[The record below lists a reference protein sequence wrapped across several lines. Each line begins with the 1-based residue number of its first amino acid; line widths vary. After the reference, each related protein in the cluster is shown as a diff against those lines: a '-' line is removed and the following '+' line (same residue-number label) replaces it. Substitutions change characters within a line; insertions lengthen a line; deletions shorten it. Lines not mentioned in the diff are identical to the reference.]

1 MSRTI
6 IDRTIDLRS
15 DTVTQPTEA
24 MREAMRHAEVG
35 DDVKSEDPT
44 VNRLQQLAAETVGT
58 EAALFVA
65 SGTMGNTCALLAHS
79 RHGEEVLF
87 EAQSH
92 MYNWE
97 AGGYAVLAGLAAKA
111 VPGKDGVM
119 LPQQVAEFVRAEN
132 PHLPRARLVCIENT
146 HNMAGGHALTP
157 AEIEAVAAAA
167 QEHGFKLH
175 IDGARIFNA
184 AVALGVD
191 VRELVRPADSVMFCL
206 SKGLS
211 APVGS
216 LLCGTRAF
224 IDEAYRARKRLGG
237 AMRQVGVIAAAG
249 IVALEESS
257 IQRLAEDHDN
267 ARRLH
272 AGLNAIEGFR
282 AEQPPRPTNFAI
294 ANVTDLG
301 WDQAQLLAAWNKRGI
316 LASPRPGARARLVTH
331 RHISSSD
338 IDYVIEATAEMVNQ
352 PATATAAT

>member
-1 MSRTI
+1 MSKTI

-44 VNRLQQLAAETVGT
+44 VNHLQELAAEIVGT

-65 SGTMGNTCALLAHS
+65 SGTMGNTCALLAHA

-111 VPGKDGVM
+111 VAGEDGVM
-119 LPQQVAEFVRAEN
+119 LPQQVADFVRAEN

-157 AEIEAVAAAA
+157 AEIEVVAAATH
-167 QEHGFKLH
+167 EHGFKLH

-191 VRELVRPADSVMFCL
+191 VKELVRPADSLMFCL

-216 LLCGTRAF
+216 LLCGSRAF

-237 AMRQVGVIAAAG
+237 ALRQVGVIAAAG
-249 IVALEESS
+249 IVALENS

-282 AEQPPRPTNFAI
+282 AEQPPRPTNFVI

-301 WDQAQLLAAWNKRGI
+301 WDQAHLLAAWHKCGI

-331 RHISSSD
+331 RHISRAD
-338 IDYVIEATAEMVNQ
+338 IDYVIEVTAEMVTQ
-352 PATATAAT
+352 PAIATAAT

>member
-1 MSRTI
+1 MSK
-6 IDRTIDLRS
+6 TIDLRS

-24 MREAMRHAEVG
+24 MREAMRDAEVG

-44 VNRLQQLAAETVGT
+44 VNRLQEMAAEMVGT
-58 EAALFVA
+58 AAALFVA
-65 SGTMGNTCALLAHS
+65 SGTMGNTCALLAHT

-87 EAQSH
+87 EAKSH

-97 AGGYAVLAGLAAKA
+97 CGDYAVLAGLAARA
-111 VPGKDGVM
+111 VPGNDGVM
-119 LPQQVAEFVRAEN
+119 VPEQVAEFVREEN

-157 AEIEAVAAAA
+157 AEIEAVAMAAH
-167 QEHGFKLH
+167 EHGFKIH

-191 VRELVRPADSVMFCL
+191 VRELVRPVDSVMFCL

-249 IVALEESS
+249 IVALESS
-257 IQRLAEDHDN
+257 IQRLAEDHEN

-272 AGLNAIEGFR
+272 DGLNTIEGFR
-282 AEQPPRPTNFAI
+282 AEQPQRPTNFAI

-301 WDQAQLLAAWNKRGI
+301 WDQAQLLSAWKKRGI

-331 RHISSSD
+331 RHVSPAD
-338 IDYVIEATAEMVNQ
+338 IDHVIEATAEMVKQ
-352 PATATAAT
+352 PATATAAS